1 MKMYKKILTGMVVAV
16 LMLGSVM
23 GVSASESKKATISV
37 SGDSESK
44 YEIVEGADEFSGLKA
59 QDDVMYDKVV
69 EYKEGKITSKELIAG
84 SADAVK
90 ALDGKTMITGVYD
103 LALKE
108 GVQAGE
114 KHEVTLLVPALTDKV
129 SDVVVAYY
137 DIQAGAWKTIKPTTV
152 KDQKITVTLNTLG
165 PIAIWAS
172 VDTAGDQTSPETGM
186 GSSTWMFWTV
196 AVLVVAGA
204 GAILTQRKRHE

>member
-44 YEIVEGADEFSGLKA
+44 YEIVEGADEFSELKA

-137 DIQAGAWKTIKPTTV
+137 DIQAGAWKTIKPTAV
-152 KDQKITVTLNTLG
+152 NIKYIGSDCYLG
-165 PIAIWAS
+165 FCGYGRRS
-172 VDTAGDQTSPETGM
+172 DFTGNGNGKFYMDVLDSSSSCSGRSRCYFDTEKE
-186 GSSTWMFWTV
+186 
-196 AVLVVAGA
+196 
-204 GAILTQRKRHE
+204 I